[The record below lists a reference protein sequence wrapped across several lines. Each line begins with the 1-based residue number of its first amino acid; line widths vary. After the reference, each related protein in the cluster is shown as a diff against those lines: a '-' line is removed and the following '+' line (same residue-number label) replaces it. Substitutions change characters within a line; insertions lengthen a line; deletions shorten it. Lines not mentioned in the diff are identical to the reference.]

1 MGKTVAEILLVFFF
15 VLVNAF
21 FSGTEMAVISLS
33 DAKMRKMAEEGHKK
47 AKRIV
52 KFIDNPGNFL
62 ATIQV
67 GVTLAGFLS
76 SAFAA
81 NSFASKLAMLVDPA
95 GSYKWLESFWTVII
109 TVVLSYFS
117 LVLGELVPKRVAQNN
132 PEKWAFAA
140 AGVVRFFGVILKPFV
155 LLLTAST
162 NVILKLFKISPTH
175 TDKSVT
181 EEEIRMMV
189 DVGSESGNIE
199 DSEKEMIDN
208 VFEFNDKEV
217 SAIMT
222 HRKKIVSLPI
232 DADFDE
238 VMRVAREEKY
248 TRIPVYEDTIDDIK
262 GILHIKDLIG
272 ILPPDEEHP
281 FVLEK
286 FIREPL
292 FVHETRKISSLFG
305 EMKTSGMQMAVII
318 DEYGGTMGI
327 CTIEDML
334 EELVGNITDEFDDEE
349 QSFVK
354 LSNGDYIVAGD
365 MTLSDLEDELDTEL
379 MDEEYDTIAGLV
391 IQLLDRVPEEKEKPT
406 VHYKNLDIKVL
417 KMEDRAIAKV
427 LIHVNKPAVNDGESG
442 ENDQERDNNDARK
455 ED

>member
-1 MGKTVAEILLVFFF
+1 MKTTAEVLLVLFF
-15 VLVNAF
+15 VFVNAF
-21 FSGTEMAVISLS
+21 FSGTEMAVISLN
-33 DAKMRKMAEEGHKK
+33 DTKMRKMSEEGHKK
-47 AKRIV
+47 AKKIV

-81 NSFASKLAMLVDPA
+81 SNFASKLALLVDPA
-95 GSYKWLESFWTVII
+95 GAYPFMETIWTVVI
-109 TVVLSYFS
+109 TIVLSCIS
-117 LVLGELVPKRVAQNN
+117 LVLGELVPKRIAQNN
-132 PEKWAFAA
+132 PEKWAFAVV
-140 AGVVRFFGVILKPFV
+140 GVVSFFGVILKPFV
-155 LLLTAST
+155 LFLTTST
-162 NVILKLFKISPTH
+162 NLILKLLRISPTH

-208 VFEFNDKEV
+208 VFEFNDTEV

-222 HRKKIVSLPI
+222 HRKKIVSLPL
-232 DADFDE
+232 DAGFSE
-238 VMRVAREEKY
+238 VMRTAREEKY

-305 EMKTSGMQMAVII
+305 EMKTSGMQMAVIV

-327 CTIEDML
+327 CTIEDMI

-349 QSFVK
+349 QSLVK

-365 MTLSDLEDELDTEL
+365 MTLSDLEDEIDIEL
-379 MDEEYDTIAGLV
+379 TDEEYDTIAGLV
-391 IQLLDRVPEEKEKPT
+391 IQLLDRVPEEKEKPV

-417 KMEDRAIAKV
+417 KVEERAIVKV
-427 LIHVNKPAVNDGESG
+427 LIHINPVVTEDTDDGEKASDR
-442 ENDQERDNNDARK
+442 ENDDARK

>member
-21 FSGTEMAVISLS
+21 FSGTEMAVISLN
-33 DAKMRKMAEEGHKK
+33 DAKMRKMAEEGHRK
-47 AKRIV
+47 AKRIL

-81 NSFASKLAMLVDPA
+81 NNFASKLAVLVDPA
-95 GSYKWLESFWTVII
+95 GNYKWLESFWTVII
-109 TVVLSYFS
+109 TIVLSYFC
-117 LVLGELVPKRVAQNN
+117 LVLGELVPKRIAQSN

-155 LLLTAST
+155 FFLTAST
-162 NVILKLFKISPTH
+162 NLILKLFKISPVH

-199 DSEKEMIDN
+199 DTEKEMIDN

-217 SAIMT
+217 SEIMT

-232 DADFDE
+232 EAEYDE
-238 VMRVAREEKY
+238 VMKVAREEKY
-248 TRIPVYEDTIDDIK
+248 TRIPVYRDTIDDII

-272 ILPPDEEHP
+272 IQPPDPEHP
-281 FVLEK
+281 FVLDK
-286 FIREPL
+286 YIREPL

-349 QSFVK
+349 QPLVR

-365 MTLSDLEDELDTEL
+365 MTLSDLEDVLDIELT
-379 MDEEYDTIAGLV
+379 DEEYDTIAGLV
-391 IQLLDRVPEEKEKPT
+391 ISILDRVPEEKERPV
-406 VHYKNLDIKVL
+406 VHYENIDIKVL
-417 KMEDRAIAKV
+417 RMEERAISKV
-427 LIHVNKPAVNDGESG
+427 LIHVNKPTAEKDGDAEGDSG
-442 ENDQERDNNDARK
+442 K
-455 ED
+455 EDSDAKKED

>member
-1 MGKTVAEILLVFFF
+1 MKTFLEVLLVLFF

-21 FSGTEMAVISLS
+21 FSGTEMAVISLN

-81 NSFASKLAMLVDPA
+81 SNFASKLALLVDPA
-95 GSYKWLESFWTVII
+95 GAYRFMEPLWTVII
-109 TVVLSYFS
+109 TIVLSCIS
-117 LVLGELVPKRVAQNN
+117 LVLGELVPKRIAQNS
-132 PEKWAFAA
+132 PEKWAFA
-140 AGVVRFFGVILKPFV
+140 VVGIVGFFGVILKPFV
-155 LLLTAST
+155 LFLTAST
-162 NVILKLFKISPTH
+162 NLILKLFKISPTH
-175 TDKSVT
+175 TDKTVT

-208 VFEFNDKEV
+208 VFEFNDTEV

-232 DADFDE
+232 NAEFSE
-238 VMRVAREEKY
+238 VMRTAREEKY

-272 ILPPDEEHP
+272 IMPPDEEHP
-281 FVLEK
+281 FTLEK

-305 EMKTSGMQMAVII
+305 EMKTSGMQMAVIV

-349 QSFVK
+349 QSLVK

-365 MTLSDLEDELDTEL
+365 MTLSDLEDELDIEL
-379 MDEEYDTIAGLV
+379 TDEEYDTIAGLV
-391 IQLLDRVPEEKEKPT
+391 IQLLDRVPEEKEKPV

-417 KMEDRAIAKV
+417 KVEERAIAKV
-427 LIHVNKPAVNDGESG
+427 LIHVNPVVTEDSEDGEKTSDR
-442 ENDQERDNNDARK
+442 ENDDARK

>member
-1 MGKTVAEILLVFFF
+1 
-15 VLVNAF
+15 VNAF
-21 FSGTEMAVISLS
+21 FSGTEMAVISLN
-33 DAKMRKMAEEGHKK
+33 DAKMRKMAEDGHKK

-81 NSFASKLAMLVDPA
+81 NNFASKLALLVDPA
-95 GSYKWLESFWTVII
+95 GAHKWLESFWTVII

-117 LVLGELVPKRVAQNN
+117 LVLGELVPKRIAQNN
-132 PEKWAFAA
+132 PEKWAFAVT
-140 AGVVRFFGVILKPFV
+140 GVVRFFGIILKPFIV
-155 LLLTAST
+155 LLTAST
-162 NVILKLFKISPTH
+162 NVILKAFKISPAH

-199 DSEKEMIDN
+199 DTEKEMIDN

-217 SAIMT
+217 SEIMT

-232 DADFDE
+232 DAEFRE

-272 ILPPDEEHP
+272 IMPPDEEHP

-305 EMKTSGMQMAVII
+305 EMKTSGMQMAVIV

-349 QSFVK
+349 QPLVK

-379 MDEEYDTIAGLV
+379 TDEEYDTIAGLV
-391 IQLLDRVPEEKEKPT
+391 IQLLDRVPEEKEKPI

-417 KMEDRAIAKV
+417 KIEERAIAKV
-427 LIHVNKPAVNDGESG
+427 LIHVNKPVVNDDESG
-442 ENDQERDNNDARK
+442 EKDSDRESADAKK

>member
-21 FSGTEMAVISLS
+21 FSGTEMAVISLN

-81 NSFASKLAMLVDPA
+81 NNFASKLALLVDPA
-95 GSYKWLESFWTVII
+95 GVHKWFESFWTVII

-117 LVLGELVPKRVAQNN
+117 LVLGELVPKRIAQSN

-140 AGVVRFFGVILKPFV
+140 AGVVRFCGFILKPFV
-155 LLLTAST
+155 FLLTAST
-162 NVILKLFKISPTH
+162 NIILKAFRISPVH
-175 TDKSVT
+175 TDKTVP

-217 SAIMT
+217 AAIMT

-232 DADFDE
+232 DADYDE

-272 ILPPDEEHP
+272 IQTPDEEHP

-286 FIREPL
+286 YIREPL

-305 EMKTSGMQMAVII
+305 EMKTSGMQMAVIV

-349 QSFVK
+349 QPLVK

-365 MTLSDLEDELDTEL
+365 MTLSDLEDVLDIELI
-379 MDEEYDTIAGLV
+379 DEEYDTIAGLV
-391 IQLLDRVPEEKEKPT
+391 IQLLDRVPEEKEKPV

-417 KMEDRAIAKV
+417 KMEDRAISKV
-427 LIHVNKPAVNDGESG
+427 MIHINKVTVNKDGEPETSSQR
-442 ENDQERDNNDARK
+442 EDNDPKR